1 LHRTL
6 WRDQLRKMRRFEGK
20 TLQSYD
26 SVVAVS
32 DRDRDYFR
40 TEYSVGASTIPTG
53 VDLEYF
59 AFHPVEDGPPIITFT
74 ASMDSL
80 ANIDGVRWF
89 MDEVWPL
96 IVREVP
102 EAQMRVIGRNPDPG
116 LVAEAK
122 KRSLPWTF
130 TGYVDDVRPHLE
142 GASAYVIPLRVG
154 GGTRIKAYEAMAFG
168 LPTVSTAV
176 GIEGLNLQPERHFL
190 EADTAEAF
198 ASAVIRLLRDSA
210 LRRKLAADARALVEQ
225 NFSARSVGVVFEAIC
240 VAAMEAHRLQAVSG
254 IPAQTPGRG
263 TSAA

>member
-1 LHRTL
+1 MVWL
-6 WRDQLRKMRRFEGK
+6 DQLRKMRRFEAT

-32 DRDRDYFR
+32 NRDRDYFR
-40 TEYSVGASTIPTG
+40 REYGVGASTIPTG
-53 VDLEYF
+53 VDLDYF
-59 AFHPVEDGPPIITFT
+59 AFHPATEAAGPPVITFT

-96 IVREVP
+96 IVRDVP
-102 EAQMRVIGRNPDPG
+102 DVQMRIIGRNPDAG

-122 KRSLPWTF
+122 KRSLRWTF

-168 LPTVSTAV
+168 LPTVSTAI
-176 GIEGLNLQPERHFL
+176 GIEGLNLQPGRHFL
-190 EADTAEAF
+190 QADAPAEF
-198 ASAVIRLLRDSA
+198 AAAVVRLLQDGD
-210 LRRKLAADARALVEQ
+210 LRHRLAVDARSLVEQ